1 MKKTGF
7 LAGAAISTIGI
18 VICKVIG
25 LVYVIP
31 FYAIIGTQGGA
42 LYSYAYS
49 IYNMFLN
56 LATSGIPV
64 AMSKVVSEYNEV
76 GYYNTK
82 ERTFKMGLKIIGFL
96 GLISFLVLFIF
107 APQIAYLIIGDV
119 KGGNSVE
126 DVTMVIRVISTAIL
140 VVPFL
145 SVSKGYLQ
153 GHKIMQVSSV
163 ANILEQ
169 IVRVIVILA
178 GSFLTLKVFHLSLN
192 TAVGVA
198 VFGATVGA
206 LFAYFYVYA
215 KIRKSK
221 SLNRK
226 AKPTLAE
233 VKITNKDLVKKI
245 IFYALP
251 FVAISVL
258 QSAFV
263 MVDVFTVVRG
273 LTGIGYTTEIS
284 ENVLSVIATWGS
296 KLNMIVMS
304 ISMGIVMSL
313 IPAIASAYAVK
324 NYDEVNGKVNQAL
337 KTLLF
342 VCVPMATGLCFLSSA
357 VWTVFYGYNELNS
370 SVFKLLIMSQITLSV
385 CSVMVNASQSMN
397 NTKQSIIALGGSLI
411 AKVLLNVPMMHLFN
425 LIGIE
430 AYYAPIALNILID
443 TSASLYL
450 LYIVK
455 KDTINLTPPSQEQN
469 ETRRKIIVNELIKE
483 YAANNKLDSA
493 KMELPY
499 QLTEEDVKK
508 AGELTNLEQAE
519 RNKEYALYAMAIL
532 AKVYTENVEKQTG
545 TVVPMTDLP
554 GISAVVDTLRYNDN
568 PGIKIAAIDAL
579 LYINR
584 PEYKEEIASLLTL
597 TSKDKNNFVASTA
610 AEALS
615 FLNNSDN
622 K

>member
-324 NYDEVNGKVNQAL
+324 NYEEVNSKVNQAL

-455 KDTINLTPPSQEQN
+455 KDT
-469 ETRRKIIVNELIKE
+469 KISYFKTV
-483 YAANNKLDSA
+483 
-493 KMELPY
+493 
-499 QLTEEDVKK
+499 
-508 AGELTNLEQAE
+508 
-519 RNKEYALYAMAIL
+519 
-532 AKVYTENVEKQTG
+532 QT
-545 TVVPMTDLP
+545 
-554 GISAVVDTLRYNDN
+554 I
-568 PGIKIAAIDAL
+568 IKIVLCTVIMVL
-579 LYINR
+579 VLSILNMFIPSYSHSRMISILYIVL
-584 PEYKEEIASLLTL
+584 YGIIGMITYF
-597 TSKDKNNFVASTA
+597 FVAYKSKTI
-610 AEALS
+610 
-615 FLNNSDN
+615 DN
-622 K
+622 VFGKGFVQKVFDNLKKLKKKTVK

>member
-233 VKITNKDLVKKI
+233 VKITNKDLVKRI

-455 KDTINLTPPSQEQN
+455 KNTKISYFKTVQTI
-469 ETRRKIIVNELIKE
+469 
-483 YAANNKLDSA
+483 
-493 KMELPY
+493 
-499 QLTEEDVKK
+499 
-508 AGELTNLEQAE
+508 
-519 RNKEYALYAMAIL
+519 
-532 AKVYTENVEKQTG
+532 
-545 TVVPMTDLP
+545 
-554 GISAVVDTLRYNDN
+554 
-568 PGIKIAAIDAL
+568 IKIVLCTVIMVL
-579 LYINR
+579 VLSILNMFIPSYSHSRMISILYIVL
-584 PEYKEEIASLLTL
+584 YGIIGMITYF
-597 TSKDKNNFVASTA
+597 FVAYKSKTI
-610 AEALS
+610 
-615 FLNNSDN
+615 DN
-622 K
+622 VFGKGFVQKVFDNLKKLKKKTVK

>member
-82 ERTFKMGLKIIGFL
+82 ERTFKIGLKIIGLL

-370 SVFKLLIMSQITLSV
+370 SVFKLLIMSQITFSV

-455 KDTINLTPPSQEQN
+455 KDTKISYFKTVQTIIKIVLCTVIMVLVLSILNMFIPSYSHS
-469 ETRRKIIVNELIKE
+469 RMISILYIVLYGIIVMIT
-483 YAANNKLDSA
+483 YF
-493 KMELPY
+493 
-499 QLTEEDVKK
+499 
-508 AGELTNLEQAE
+508 
-519 RNKEYALYAMAIL
+519 
-532 AKVYTENVEKQTG
+532 
-545 TVVPMTDLP
+545 
-554 GISAVVDTLRYNDN
+554 
-568 PGIKIAAIDAL
+568 
-579 LYINR
+579 
-584 PEYKEEIASLLTL
+584 
-597 TSKDKNNFVASTA
+597 FVAYKSKTI
-610 AEALS
+610 
-615 FLNNSDN
+615 DN
-622 K
+622 VFGKGFVQKVFDNLKKLKKKTVK

>member
-82 ERTFKMGLKIIGFL
+82 ERTFKIGLKIIGLL

-233 VKITNKDLVKKI
+233 VKITNKDLIKRIV
-245 IFYALP
+245 FYALP

-324 NYDEVNGKVNQAL
+324 NYEEVNSKVNQAL

-455 KDTINLTPPSQEQN
+455 KDT
-469 ETRRKIIVNELIKE
+469 KISYFKTV
-483 YAANNKLDSA
+483 
-493 KMELPY
+493 
-499 QLTEEDVKK
+499 
-508 AGELTNLEQAE
+508 
-519 RNKEYALYAMAIL
+519 
-532 AKVYTENVEKQTG
+532 QT
-545 TVVPMTDLP
+545 
-554 GISAVVDTLRYNDN
+554 I
-568 PGIKIAAIDAL
+568 IKIVLCTVIMVL
-579 LYINR
+579 VLSILNMFIPSYSHSRMISILYIVL
-584 PEYKEEIASLLTL
+584 YGIIGMITYF
-597 TSKDKNNFVASTA
+597 FVAYKSKTI
-610 AEALS
+610 
-615 FLNNSDN
+615 DN
-622 K
+622 VFGKGFVQKVFDNLKKLKKKTVK

>member
-233 VKITNKDLVKKI
+233 VKITNKDLVKRI

-455 KDTINLTPPSQEQN
+455 KDT
-469 ETRRKIIVNELIKE
+469 KISYFKTV
-483 YAANNKLDSA
+483 
-493 KMELPY
+493 
-499 QLTEEDVKK
+499 
-508 AGELTNLEQAE
+508 
-519 RNKEYALYAMAIL
+519 
-532 AKVYTENVEKQTG
+532 QT
-545 TVVPMTDLP
+545 
-554 GISAVVDTLRYNDN
+554 I
-568 PGIKIAAIDAL
+568 IKIVLCTVIMVL
-579 LYINR
+579 VLSILNMFIPSYSHSRMISILYIVL
-584 PEYKEEIASLLTL
+584 YGIIGMITYF
-597 TSKDKNNFVASTA
+597 FVAYKSKTI
-610 AEALS
+610 
-615 FLNNSDN
+615 DN
-622 K
+622 VFGKGFVQKVFDNLKKLKKKTVK

>member
-233 VKITNKDLVKKI
+233 LKITNKDLVKKI

-455 KDTINLTPPSQEQN
+455 KDT
-469 ETRRKIIVNELIKE
+469 KISYFKTV
-483 YAANNKLDSA
+483 
-493 KMELPY
+493 
-499 QLTEEDVKK
+499 
-508 AGELTNLEQAE
+508 
-519 RNKEYALYAMAIL
+519 
-532 AKVYTENVEKQTG
+532 QT
-545 TVVPMTDLP
+545 
-554 GISAVVDTLRYNDN
+554 I
-568 PGIKIAAIDAL
+568 IKIVLCTVIMVL
-579 LYINR
+579 VLSILNMFIPSYSHSRMISILYIIL
-584 PEYKEEIASLLTL
+584 YGIIGMITYF
-597 TSKDKNNFVASTA
+597 FVAYKSKTI
-610 AEALS
+610 
-615 FLNNSDN
+615 DN
-622 K
+622 VFGKGFVQKVFDNLKKLKKKTVK

>member
-82 ERTFKMGLKIIGFL
+82 ERTFKIGLKIIGLL

-455 KDTINLTPPSQEQN
+455 KDT
-469 ETRRKIIVNELIKE
+469 KISYFKTV
-483 YAANNKLDSA
+483 
-493 KMELPY
+493 
-499 QLTEEDVKK
+499 
-508 AGELTNLEQAE
+508 
-519 RNKEYALYAMAIL
+519 
-532 AKVYTENVEKQTG
+532 QT
-545 TVVPMTDLP
+545 
-554 GISAVVDTLRYNDN
+554 I
-568 PGIKIAAIDAL
+568 IKIVLCTVIMVL
-579 LYINR
+579 VLSILNMFIPSYSHSRMISILYIVL
-584 PEYKEEIASLLTL
+584 YGIIGMITYF
-597 TSKDKNNFVASTA
+597 FVAYKSKTI
-610 AEALS
+610 
-615 FLNNSDN
+615 DN
-622 K
+622 VFGKGFVQKVFDNLKKLKKKTVK

>member
-233 VKITNKDLVKKI
+233 LKITNKDLVKKI

-455 KDTINLTPPSQEQN
+455 KDT
-469 ETRRKIIVNELIKE
+469 KISYFKTV
-483 YAANNKLDSA
+483 
-493 KMELPY
+493 
-499 QLTEEDVKK
+499 
-508 AGELTNLEQAE
+508 
-519 RNKEYALYAMAIL
+519 
-532 AKVYTENVEKQTG
+532 QT
-545 TVVPMTDLP
+545 
-554 GISAVVDTLRYNDN
+554 I
-568 PGIKIAAIDAL
+568 IKIVLCTVIMVL
-579 LYINR
+579 VLSILNMFIPSYSHSRMISILYIVL
-584 PEYKEEIASLLTL
+584 YGIIGMITYF
-597 TSKDKNNFVASTA
+597 FVAYKSKTI
-610 AEALS
+610 
-615 FLNNSDN
+615 DN
-622 K
+622 VFGKGFVQKVFDNLKKLKKKTVK

>member
-233 VKITNKDLVKKI
+233 VKITNKDLVKRI

-455 KDTINLTPPSQEQN
+455 KDTRVSYFKT
-469 ETRRKIIVNELIKE
+469 V
-483 YAANNKLDSA
+483 
-493 KMELPY
+493 
-499 QLTEEDVKK
+499 
-508 AGELTNLEQAE
+508 
-519 RNKEYALYAMAIL
+519 
-532 AKVYTENVEKQTG
+532 QT
-545 TVVPMTDLP
+545 
-554 GISAVVDTLRYNDN
+554 I
-568 PGIKIAAIDAL
+568 IKIVLCTVIMVL
-579 LYINR
+579 VLSILNMFIPSYSHSRMISILYIVL
-584 PEYKEEIASLLTL
+584 YGIIGMITYF
-597 TSKDKNNFVASTA
+597 FVAYKSKTI
-610 AEALS
+610 
-615 FLNNSDN
+615 DN
-622 K
+622 VFGKGFVQKVFDNLKKLKKKTVK